1 MSQPST
7 RPERSLLAPVLA
19 LTLALTLALAVAAV
33 PAVAEDDDA
42 PGPFAP
48 FELSGELGVV
58 TNYVDRGI
66 TSSDNDP
73 AIQGGLSL
81 GLPLGEGDT
90 GIYAGIWGSTVDF
103 DEEGDGPVE
112 LELSAGVYGSLAE
125 TGIDWDVWAAYYLYP
140 GARGS
145 LDYDYGELLGRLGY
159 AVTDDLSTSA
169 GYAFSPDYSG
179 STGLAHYVDVGV
191 AYTLPLE
198 LPAPVTLEATL
209 GRQWFE
215 SNSQTGLDDY
225 FDWSLGVTVG
235 LGPFDLGLRYTDT
248 DLSRS
253 DCFGGS
259 NACGARVVGS
269 LVARF

>member
-1 MSQPST
+1 MPQPSSSPQ
-7 RPERSLLAPVLA
+7 RRRSS
-19 LTLALTLALAVAAV
+19 LALALALALAAAV
-33 PAVAEDDDA
+33 GPAMAEDDDA
-42 PGPFAP
+42 PAGLLAP

-58 TNYVDRGI
+58 SNYVDRGI

-73 AIQGGLSL
+73 AIQGGVSL
-81 GLPLGEGDT
+81 GLPLGLGDT

-112 LELSAGVYGSLAE
+112 LELSAGVYGSLGE

-145 LDYDYGELLGRLGY
+145 LDYDYGELLGRLGF
-159 AVTDDLSTSA
+159 AVTDELSTSV

-179 STGLAHYVDVGV
+179 STGRAHYVDAGV

-198 LPAPVTLEATL
+198 LAAPVTLDATL

-215 SNSQTGLDDY
+215 SNSQVGLDDY
-225 FDWSLGVTVG
+225 FDWSLGATVG
-235 LGPFDLGLRYTDT
+235 LGPVDLGLRYTDT
-248 DLSRS
+248 DLGRS

-259 NACGARVVGS
+259 NACGSRVVVS

>member
-1 MSQPST
+1 MPQPST
-7 RPERSLLAPVLA
+7 SPRRRLSRLA
-19 LTLALTLALAVAAV
+19 LPLLSASATVVGLGPAMAEESDALA
-33 PAVAEDDDA
+33 
-42 PGPFAP
+42 GLLAP

-58 TNYVDRGI
+58 ANYVDRGI

-73 AIQGGLSL
+73 AIQGGLGL
-81 GLPLGEGDT
+81 GLPLGSGDT
-90 GIYAGIWGSTVDF
+90 GIHAGIWGSTVDF

-112 LELSAGVYGSLAE
+112 LELSAGVYGSLGE
-125 TGIDWDVWAAYYLYP
+125 TGIDWDIWAAYYLYP

-159 AVTDDLSTSA
+159 ALTDELSASA

-191 AYTLPLE
+191 TYTPPLE
-198 LPAPVTLEATL
+198 LSAPVTLDATL

-225 FDWSLGVTVG
+225 LDWSLGVTVG
-235 LGPFDLGLRYTDT
+235 LGPVDLGLRYTDT
-248 DLSRS
+248 DLGRG

-259 NACGARVVGS
+259 NACGARLVAS

>member
-1 MSQPST
+1 MPQSFASPQ
-7 RPERSLLAPVLA
+7 RNVLA
-19 LTLALTLALAVAAV
+19 LVLALAAAAG
-33 PAVAEDDDA
+33 PAMAEDDDA
-42 PGPFAP
+42 AAGFLAP

-58 TNYVDRGI
+58 TNYIDRGI

-81 GLPLGEGDT
+81 GLPLGEGET

-112 LELSAGVYGSLAE
+112 LELSAGVYGSLGE

-159 AVTDDLSTSA
+159 ALTDDLSTSA

-179 STGLAHYVDVGV
+179 STGLAHYVDAGV

-198 LPAPVTLEATL
+198 LPTPVTLDATL

-225 FDWSLGVTVG
+225 LDWSLGVTVAI
-235 LGPFDLGLRYTDT
+235 GPVDLGLRYTDT
-248 DLSRS
+248 DLGRS

-259 NACGARVVGS
+259 NACGSRVVVS
-269 LVARF
+269 LVGRF